1 MLHFIILDDDATHNL
16 NTKKRLEQMF
26 EMNDLEASIALN
38 TTRPSEVI
46 EYCSKNS
53 SRNNVYL
60 LDVDVQC
67 RMNGIDVAGIIREHD
82 AKAYIVF
89 VSGHP
94 EYVMQSLK
102 TKVFDYL
109 IKPISTS
116 MLKGCINSVFKDF
129 DKIRGIKGQV
139 LSIKSGFNIYNLE
152 FDEIVYLEKFGH
164 LLVTH
169 TTLGEIESSESLDSI
184 EQKLDPKRFVR
195 CHKSYIVNIS
205 YISRIDYPNSMIY
218 LKNGKTCAVSKRCK
232 KELKEACSI
241 I

>member
-1 MLHFIILDDDATHNL
+1 MLNFIILDDDATHNL

-26 EMNDLEASIALN
+26 VKYDREASIALS

-46 EYCSKNS
+46 EYCSRNS

-67 RMNGIDVAGIIREHD
+67 RMNGIDVAGVIREQD
-82 AKAYIVF
+82 AKAYIIF

-109 IKPISTS
+109 VKPISTNTFEA
-116 MLKGCINSVFKDF
+116 CIHSVFKDF
-129 DKIRGIKGQV
+129 EKMRSIKGQAIG
-139 LSIKSGFNIYNLE
+139 IKSGFNTYNLE
-152 FDEIVYLEKFGH
+152 LDEIVYLEKFGH

-169 TTLGEIESSESLDSI
+169 TTSGKIESSEALDSI
-184 EQKLDPKRFVR
+184 EKKLDPKRFVR

-218 LKNGKTCAVSKRCK
+218 LKNGNTCAVSKRCK